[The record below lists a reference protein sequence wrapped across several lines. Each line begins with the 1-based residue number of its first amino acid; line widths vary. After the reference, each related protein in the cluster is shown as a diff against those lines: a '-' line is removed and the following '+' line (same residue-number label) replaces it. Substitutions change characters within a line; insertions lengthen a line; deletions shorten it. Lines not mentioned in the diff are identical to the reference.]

1 MRGLWLIS
9 AMLLL
14 QSCGA
19 KYHLK
24 RAIAKDPT
32 ILDSVVVQ
40 VDTTVI
46 TQKEEIR
53 DTLIF
58 EQIDTIKIEKDGV
71 RVELKRFYDTIM
83 VDVECLPD
91 TIQVV
96 KSVQIPKVVYKEPKI
111 TQADKIV
118 FGILI
123 FFFTMLMWRMVK

>member
-1 MRGLWLIS
+1 
-9 AMLLL
+9 MLLL